1 MSGHLCRG
9 GALTSISIA
18 FWRMI
23 KASAMDLLN
32 LNDAFL
38 ALVILG
44 MTVLVIGLLV
54 ICMDRRDIE

>member
-1 MSGHLCRG
+1 
-9 GALTSISIA
+9 
-18 FWRMI
+18 
-23 KASAMDLLN
+23 MDLLN